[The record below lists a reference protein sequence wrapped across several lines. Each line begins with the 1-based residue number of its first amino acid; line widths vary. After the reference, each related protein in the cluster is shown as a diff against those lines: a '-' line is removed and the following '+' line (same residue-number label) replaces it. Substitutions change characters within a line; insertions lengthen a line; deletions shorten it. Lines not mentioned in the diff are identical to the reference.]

1 MQTVT
6 KFIVALAPSHPLYL
20 GCPKA
25 LPERAK
31 IVDGD
36 PAQAVLG
43 LVTDRREQAKVF
55 DTFEAAQAE
64 ADTYTRWGGTQRV
77 EQIAVQV
84 AEPRDLDGSD
94 LNIDT
99 NRIEARDAAT
109 FAWHEAVD
117 AGKET
122 VAERIDHVLVSMRDL
137 GFGADRA
144 TGAKWLSAGVGS
156 DDVITIEDPR
166 GNWLVLN
173 FDPGQDGFDYP
184 DSADDAEA
192 IEARLD
198 AEANLGEGEES
209 EPADAAEDGDLLAVA
224 AATAESLSEQVR
236 LSAHPEELVETLTD
250 LLTDL
255 RLACLAHG
263 IDFATAL
270 RRSEMHAEAETVACD
285 GCTVRWPEAC
295 TTLCGNAEVGEF
307 RYCDACRKQ
316 AEDSPRA

>member
-6 KFIVALAPSHPLYL
+6 KFIVALCPATPIYL
-20 GCPKA
+20 VKA
-25 LPERAK
+25 D
-31 IVDGD
+31 V
-36 PAQAVLG
+36 PANRIFSQHAATVATETTRVQAEAL
-43 LVTDRREQAKVF
+43 VF
-55 DTFEAAQAE
+55 DTFDAAKE
-64 ADTYTRWGGTQRV
+64 VADDITGWGGTQRV

-122 VAERIDHVLVSMRDL
+122 VAERIDHVLASMRDL

-156 DDVITIEDPR
+156 DDVITIEDPH
-166 GNWLVLN
+166 GNWLTLY

-184 DSADDAEA
+184 ASADDAEA

-198 AEANLGEGEES
+198 AEENLGEGEES
-209 EPADAAEDGDLLAVA
+209 EPADAANSGNLLAVS

-270 RRSEMHAEAETVACD
+270 RRSETHADAETVACD
-285 GCTVRWPEAC
+285 GCTVLWPEAC

-316 AEDSPRA
+316 AEESPRA

>member
-6 KFIVALAPSHPLYL
+6 KFIVALAPAYPIYL
-20 GCPKA
+20 ACPKA
-25 LPERAK
+25 LPVRAE
-31 IVDGD
+31 IVKSD
-36 PAQAVLG
+36 PLQALVG
-43 LVTDRREQAKVF
+43 LVTDRRDQAKVF

-64 ADTYTRWGGTQRV
+64 ANTYTRWGGAQRV
-77 EQIAVQV
+77 EEIAVEV
-84 AEPRDLDGSD
+84 AEPSASDGLD

-117 AGKET
+117 AGKAT

-137 GFGADRA
+137 GYGADRVNDWTCA
-144 TGAKWLSAGVGS
+144 A
-156 DDVITIEDPR
+156 DIIIIEDPR
-166 GNWLVLN
+166 GNWLTLS
-173 FDPGQDGFDYP
+173 FDPGQDGFDYSA
-184 DSADDAEA
+184 SADDVEA

-198 AEANLGEGEES
+198 AEANLGEGEEA
-209 EPADAAEDGDLLAVA
+209 EPAEAAEDGDLLAVA

-285 GCTVRWPEAC
+285 GCTVLWPEAC

-316 AEDSPRA
+316 AEESPRA